1 MPYLNDRIYDNG
13 LTVLDTEANVLH
25 ICTQEPTDYAGA
37 TTTYSKGSKT
47 GLSIGAPG
55 AGSPNGRKVTDAAP
69 SSILSG
75 PAQISGT
82 KVFQTLTGGVDGAKY
97 GLLCQASD
105 GTKTFELADA
115 IEVKEPMP

>member
-1 MPYLNDRIYDNG
+1 MLDPKTPREVYPVEFDFSRL
-13 LTVLDTEANVLH
+13 LTSITAASVSVSLL
-25 ICTQEPTDYAGA
+25 AG
-37 TTTYSKGSKT
+37 
-47 GLSIGAPG
+47 
-55 AGSPNGRKVTDAAP
+55 TDAAP

-75 PAQISGT
+75 SAQISGS

>member
-1 MPYLNDRIYDNG
+1 MLDPKTPRETYPVEFDFSRL
-13 LTVLDTEANVLH
+13 LTSITAASVSVSL
-25 ICTQEPTDYAGA
+25 
-37 TTTYSKGSKT
+37 
-47 GLSIGAPG
+47 LSGM
-55 AGSPNGRKVTDAAP
+55 DAAP
-69 SSILSG
+69 SSILSE